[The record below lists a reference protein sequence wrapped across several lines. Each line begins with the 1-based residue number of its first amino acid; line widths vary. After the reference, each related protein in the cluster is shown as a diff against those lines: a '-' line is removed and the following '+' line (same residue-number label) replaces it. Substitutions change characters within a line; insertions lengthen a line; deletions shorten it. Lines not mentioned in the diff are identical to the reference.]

1 VNDALLNTSVR
12 VASTQI
18 NGETRWFITIGRPG
32 FNLPANNRLGYA
44 TEAAAMAASLKCESK
59 NGGRA

>member
-1 VNDALLNTSVR
+1 MNDALLNNSVR

-44 TEAAAMAASLKCESK
+44 TESAAIEASLKCESK
-59 NGGRA
+59 KGGRA